1 MGQLETKPAP
11 LGYDSL
17 RLSRVSPPG
26 LHVGNEQVHHE
37 VARML
42 RMVEILEQE
51 TAVTRNADRQGLE
64 SDHAMVK
71 PRSS

>member
-1 MGQLETKPAP
+1 MGQLETRPAP
-11 LGYDSL
+11 LVYDSL
-17 RLSRVSPPG
+17 PLSRVLPPG

-51 TAVTRNADRQGLE
+51 TAVAATQIGKGWNPTTRW
-64 SDHAMVK
+64 
-71 PRSS
+71 